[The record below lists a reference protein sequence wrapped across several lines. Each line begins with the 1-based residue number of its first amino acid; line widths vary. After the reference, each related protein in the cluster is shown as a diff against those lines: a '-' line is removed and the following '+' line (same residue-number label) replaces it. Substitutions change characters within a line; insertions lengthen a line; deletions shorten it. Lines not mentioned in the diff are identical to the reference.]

1 MDRACQRC
9 STPFVAKRSTAKY
22 CGDKCRTLAAKERKR
37 DAARV
42 VPVKPEPRKRKKK
55 ADADSPPPAEAQD
68 APNPP
73 TVLLSTMA
81 AVVAELTTFKRLH
94 SVHGQAAVQLAM
106 ALDHPAETG
115 SAKAALA
122 KQLAATMELAL
133 AGVTVAKDP
142 VDELAG
148 RRAKRAG
155 A

>member
-9 STPFVAKRSTAKY
+9 STTFVAKRSTAKY
-22 CGDKCRTLAAKERKR
+22 CGSKCRTLATKERKR

-42 VPVKPEPRKRKKK
+42 VPVKPEPRKRRKK
-55 ADADSPPPAEAQD
+55 ADADPPAEPQD